1 MKLMRKLNTL
11 FRATVQDS
19 VDTLTEANCVRIYRQ
34 EIRDAEE
41 LLSRRRYALGAMI
54 ANRKDLE
61 AELTRTERK
70 IAQRESQ
77 VRVLDASTLTED
89 LLQASARE
97 IASLEVH
104 REAIRQRHIQTCE
117 MINREEL
124 QLRKLLSELSE
135 HRRDLKLLEA
145 QLGSNGGGR
154 PMAPQETIGGRLI
167 ALRETRCA
175 INGGVEALD
184 HVEDG
189 MEEADER
196 LSGSTIDRALCE
208 VEQDDASVRVAAVM
222 ERLRKAGTDFCSVP
236 SPEQEGEH
244 AQDA

>member
-1 MKLMRKLNTL
+1 MGLVRKLNTL
-11 FRATVQDS
+11 FRATVHDS
-19 VDTLTEANCVRIYRQ
+19 VEQLTEANCVRIYRQ

-61 AELTRTERK
+61 AELERTERK

-77 VRVLDASTLTED
+77 VSLLDASTLTED

-97 IASLEVH
+97 IAALEVH
-104 REAIRQRHIQTCE
+104 REAIKQRQMQTCE
-117 MINREEL
+117 MISHEEL

-145 QLGSNGGGR
+145 QLGNNGSNR
-154 PMAPQETIGGRLI
+154 PMAQQETISGRLI

-175 INGGVEALD
+175 ISGGVEALD

-196 LSGSTIDRALCE
+196 LSGSAVDRALRA
-208 VEQDDASVRVAAVM
+208 VEQDDASLRVAAVM
-222 ERLRKAGTDFCSVP
+222 ERLKTG
-236 SPEQEGEH
+236 
-244 AQDA
+244 AQDGGAKDA